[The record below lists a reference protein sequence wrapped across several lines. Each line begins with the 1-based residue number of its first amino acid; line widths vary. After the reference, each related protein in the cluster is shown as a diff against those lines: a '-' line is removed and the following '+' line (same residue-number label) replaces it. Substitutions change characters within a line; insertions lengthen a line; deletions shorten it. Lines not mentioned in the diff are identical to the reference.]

1 MRAVTSGLDEQRLL
15 ARAGETVFA
24 RGEDY
29 VRYVHG
35 LVVRDQRA
43 TASIQARNVYVVELD
58 WSGREVDGSCS
69 CPFNAG
75 GEFCKHLVAVG
86 LASIDAAGPAGTV
99 TSELDQQLAGMS
111 EAELRALLR
120 TLVERDPAARRLVE
134 VRAAAVA
141 GDTIAVA
148 DDLVS
153 MVNDALATR
162 GYVDYRRSFDVAKD
176 AQAMLDE
183 LQQHLDIGGADLVR
197 PALQRAVTRLRKVT
211 LNADDSS
218 GLIGDACQRAAEL
231 YAQSC
236 VDGNP
241 DRVKLAKWLV
251 KFRDDT
257 PGWPQTT
264 LPMFVEAF
272 DEKALA
278 AYRRTVAL
286 LDKKYQ
292 GVDHW
297 KRHELDEMLLELAD
311 HDGDV
316 DSAVDVLAAQEHPEY
331 VGIVERLRG
340 AGRDDEVITWID
352 RAVAEGRVTLRPQ
365 GMYWLDAVEVARL
378 YAGLGRHDDA
388 LAVLRREFDQRPGR
402 ASYLPLLDFA
412 AELGRWD
419 EERAWA
425 LARAREQAAQS
436 YVEGAALI
444 EILLGEGDL
453 DEAWRVAREYGAGS
467 MWEALAAASRETHPL
482 DAASLYRPKV
492 EADLTYPDTRLYP
505 GIAERLAAMR
515 DLHERGGAAE
525 EFDEYVASIRQK
537 YGRRTSLMAALDLRG
552 L

>member
-1 MRAVTSGLDEQRLL
+1 MASGLSEQGLL
-15 ARAGETVFA
+15 AQAGETIFG
-24 RGEDY
+24 RGEEY

-58 WSGREVDGSCS
+58 WSGRELAGSCS
-69 CPFNAG
+69 CPFNSG

-86 LASIDAAGPAGTV
+86 LAVIDAAGSEGPV
-99 TSELDQQLAGMS
+99 TSELDRHVDAMS
-111 EAELRALLR
+111 EDELRAFVR
-120 TLVERDPAARRLVE
+120 VVVERDPAARRLLE
-134 VRAAAVA
+134 VRAAGATGDA
-141 GDTIAVA
+141 GAVA
-148 DDLVS
+148 DDLVE
-153 MVNDALATR
+153 MVRDTLATR

-183 LQQHLDIGGADLVR
+183 LEGHLAAGGADLVR
-197 PALQRAVTRLRKVT
+197 PALLRAVTRLRTVT

-218 GLIGDACQRAAEL
+218 GSVGDACQRAAEL
-231 YAQSC
+231 YARSC
-236 VDGNP
+236 VEGHP
-241 DRVKLAKWLV
+241 DRVKVAKWLV
-251 KFRDDT
+251 KFRDES

-278 AYRRTVAL
+278 AYRRAVTA
-286 LDKKYQ
+286 LDKKHQ

-297 KRHELDEMLLELAD
+297 KRSELDEMLLELAD

-316 DSAVDVLAAQEHPEY
+316 DRAVDVLAAQEHPEY
-331 VGIVERLRG
+331 VGIVERLRA
-340 AGRDDEVITWID
+340 AGRDDEALAWID

-388 LAVLRREFDQRPGR
+388 LAVLRSEFDKRPGR

-425 LARAREQAAQS
+425 LARAREQAGQP

-453 DEAWRVAREYGAGS
+453 EEAWRVAKEYGAGT
-467 MWEALAAASRETHPL
+467 MWEPLAAASAETHPL
-482 DAASLYRPKV
+482 DAASLYRPRV
-492 EADLTYPDTRLYP
+492 EEALTYADTQRYP
-505 GIAERLAAMR
+505 VIAERLAVMR

-525 EFDEYVASIRQK
+525 EFAEYVAAIRQK
-537 YGRRTSLMAALDLRG
+537 YGRRTSLMAALDRTG

>member
-1 MRAVTSGLDEQRLL
+1 MASGLSEQRL
-15 ARAGETVFA
+15 RAQAGDTIFG

-58 WSGREVDGSCS
+58 WSGGGIDGACT

-86 LASIDAAGPAGTV
+86 LAAIDAAGSDGTV
-99 TSELDQQLAGMS
+99 TSELDQQLAAMS
-111 EAELRALLR
+111 EAEVRALLR
-120 TLVERDPAARRLVE
+120 TLVERDSAARRLVE

-141 GDTIAVA
+141 GDTTSVA
-148 DDLVS
+148 DDLVELVRDTLS
-153 MVNDALATR
+153 TR

-176 AQAMLDE
+176 AQATLDE
-183 LQQHLDIGGADLVR
+183 LEGHLATGGADLVR
-197 PALQRAVTRLRKVT
+197 PALLRAVTRLRTVT

-218 GLIGDACQRAAEL
+218 GSIGDACQRAAEL
-231 YAQSC
+231 YARSC
-236 VDGNP
+236 VEGNP
-241 DRVKLAKWLV
+241 DRVKVAKWLV
-251 KFRDDT
+251 KFRDES

-264 LPMFVEAF
+264 LPMFVDAF
-272 DEKALA
+272 DVKALA
-278 AYRRTVAL
+278 SYRRAVTA
-286 LDKKYQ
+286 LDKKHQ

-316 DSAVDVLAAQEHPEY
+316 DRAIVVLAAQEHPEY
-331 VGIVERLRG
+331 VGIVERLRA
-340 AGRDDEVITWID
+340 AGRDDEALEWID
-352 RAVAEGRVTLRPQ
+352 RAVAEGRVSLRPQ
-365 GMYWLDAVEVARL
+365 GMYWLDAIEVGRL

-402 ASYLPLLDFA
+402 TSYLPLLDLA

-425 LARAREQAAQS
+425 LARARDQAARP

-453 DEAWRVAREYGAGS
+453 DEAWRVAREFGAGS
-467 MWEALAAASRETHPL
+467 MWEALAVASVEKRPL
-482 DAASLYRPKV
+482 DAAGLYRPRI
-492 EADLTYPDTRLYP
+492 EADLTYPDTKLYP
-505 GIAERLAAMR
+505 GIAERLDVMW
-515 DLHERGGAAE
+515 DLHERAGAAE
-525 EFDEYVASIRQK
+525 VFA
-537 YGRRTSLMAALDLRG
+537 
-552 L
+552 